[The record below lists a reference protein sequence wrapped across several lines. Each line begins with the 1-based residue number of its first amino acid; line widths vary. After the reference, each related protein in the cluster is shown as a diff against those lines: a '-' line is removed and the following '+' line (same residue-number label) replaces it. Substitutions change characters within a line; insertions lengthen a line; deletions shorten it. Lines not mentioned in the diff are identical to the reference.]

1 MGTVGAA
8 NAPGSQK
15 AGARWSGFAVRQRA
29 GDPAAGDLAAGDP
42 AAGDLAIVLEVLSIY
57 GYFDFDN
64 RDEAPSLDWRFEPTS
79 AGFKVRSTASTAAM
93 SRVGGRRRSGGG
105 YADGMIS

>member
-8 NAPGSQK
+8 NAPGSPK

-29 GDPAAGDLAAGDP
+29 EDP

-64 RDEAPSLDWRFEPTS
+64 RDEAPCLDWRFEPTS
-79 AGFKVRSTASTAAM
+79 AGFKVRSAASTAAM

>member
-15 AGARWSGFAVRQRA
+15 AGARWSGFAVRQR
-29 GDPAAGDLAAGDP
+29 AGDP

>member
-15 AGARWSGFAVRQRA
+15 AGARWSGFAVRHR
-29 GDPAAGDLAAGDP
+29 AGDP

-64 RDEAPSLDWRFEPTS
+64 PMKRLLSIGGSNRPLPDSRFDPL
-79 AGFKVRSTASTAAM
+79 
-93 SRVGGRRRSGGG
+93 RRRLL
-105 YADGMIS
+105 